1 MYYYNTTCYFYGN
14 FFYTS
19 NYLHEFDEMQQH
31 EKCIVQS
38 KVKNFEALGHG
49 VLLCVNACVWSHR
62 VSIAT
67 ISFYNIKKKKIWLLD
82 ESLKDF
88 DKSA

>member
-14 FFYTS
+14 FFYTY

-49 VLLCVNACVWSHR
+49 VLLCVNACVWSHH

-67 ISFYNIKKKKIWLLD
+67 ISFYNIKNLAFRWVT
-82 ESLKDF
+82 
-88 DKSA
+88 